1 MSGDRLDLLA
11 RIQELEQEN
20 KTLKQRD
27 KPVIPITK
35 VASRPIYNVC
45 GVVIDDDIYYEL
57 HCPICNELVGID
69 DNCYNYCK
77 NCGQALDWSDEE

>member
-27 KPVIPITK
+27 KPVVPKEQYVIDGTYYVCECGWLLVEK
-35 VASRPIYNVC
+35 KLVKATGGSQVLKSMNYCSKCGRPIQWK
-45 GVVIDDDIYYEL
+45 GDKE
-57 HCPICNELVGID
+57 
-69 DNCYNYCK
+69 
-77 NCGQALDWSDEE
+77 